1 MSDEGY
7 ARLPGIEQVSRVAHS
22 AINRLQE
29 EAVQLSHT
37 PAGRVIATILEDDD
51 AEERVEH
58 FRYQQD
64 LERKLTVTLVIGL
77 GFTVMGVP
85 FGISLTLG
93 ILLICGGNVT
103 LLYGWAVVSFFSTM
117 VVLSLSEIILKYPSA
132 GGVYHMSAILL
143 SDRHSRAS
151 LWFTGWLLLIGNWTY
166 AVLIMF
172 AGSQFILSVLGMHN
186 FDLAGNVFLTLLVYF
201 IILALSG
208 FIIYKFSRHLE
219 RINKACIY
227 WTIYTVLAIDFML
240 MFYLRSHNSP
250 KEILTAF
257 DNSRSGWP
265 DAMAFIVGLQAGS
278 FTMSGYG
285 MIFSLSDEVKNPEK
299 NMPKGAVSAILM
311 ATVVGFIFII
321 PILTVLPSMDQL
333 LDKNPNIMP
342 IDLVFHIATES
353 YIILTLL
360 AILLVGTVIFQLI
373 GALTTASRTVY
384 ALARDGALPYKE
396 KFVTVDSVEEYKMPK
411 NALFLLMVVTAIVLL
426 LSLVLTLAFSAF
438 LGALVMSLALA
449 NGIPIF
455 ISMLHGRKKVK
466 GLGFRLR
473 YFGWIVNFLAV
484 LWVFALVGILCLPV
498 VIRGLNAVNMNWASL
513 VVAAFVAVALVGWL
527 AYGKKGFVGPE
538 LDTDYINELEQYELA
553 DELNSVEVDLASN
566 FDDDA
571 TMFNNDELDLGG
583 TEGEVDDPLAKRQVI
598 FTA

>member
-29 EAVQLSHT
+29 EAAQLSHT

>member
-64 LERKLTVTLVIGL
+64 LERKLTVTSVIGL

-85 FGISLTLG
+85 FGISSTLG
-93 ILLICGGNVT
+93 ISLICGGNVT

-117 VVLSLSEIILKYPSA
+117 VVLSLSEIISKYPSA
-132 GGVYHMSAILL
+132 GGVYHMSAILS

-151 LWFTGWLLLIGNWTY
+151 SWFTGWLLLIGNWTY
-166 AVLIMF
+166 AVSIMF

-240 MFYLRSHNSP
+240 MFYSRSHNSP

-353 YIILTLL
+353 YIISTLL
-360 AILLVGTVIFQLI
+360 AILLVGTVIFQSI

-411 NALFLLMVVTAIVLL
+411 NALFLSMVVTAIVSL
-426 LSLVLTLAFSAF
+426 LSLVSTSAFSAF
-438 LGALVMSLALA
+438 LGASVMSLALA

-466 GLGFRLR
+466 GSGFRLR

-484 LWVFALVGILCLPV
+484 LWVFASVGILCLPV

-513 VVAAFVAVALVGWL
+513 VVAAFVAVASVGWL

-553 DELNSVEVDLASN
+553 DESNSVEVDLASN

>member
-85 FGISLTLG
+85 SGISLTLG

-583 TEGEVDDPLAKRQVI
+583 TEGDVDDPLAKRQVI

>member
-1 MSDEGY
+1 
-7 ARLPGIEQVSRVAHS
+7 
-22 AINRLQE
+22 
-29 EAVQLSHT
+29 
-37 PAGRVIATILEDDD
+37 
-51 AEERVEH
+51 
-58 FRYQQD
+58 
-64 LERKLTVTLVIGL
+64 
-77 GFTVMGVP
+77 
-85 FGISLTLG
+85 
-93 ILLICGGNVT
+93 
-103 LLYGWAVVSFFSTM
+103 
-117 VVLSLSEIILKYPSA
+117 
-132 GGVYHMSAILL
+132 
-143 SDRHSRAS
+143 
-151 LWFTGWLLLIGNWTY
+151 
-166 AVLIMF
+166 
-172 AGSQFILSVLGMHN
+172 
-186 FDLAGNVFLTLLVYF
+186 
-201 IILALSG
+201 
-208 FIIYKFSRHLE
+208 
-219 RINKACIY
+219 
-227 WTIYTVLAIDFML
+227 
-240 MFYLRSHNSP
+240 
-250 KEILTAF
+250 
-257 DNSRSGWP
+257 
-265 DAMAFIVGLQAGS
+265 
-278 FTMSGYG
+278 MSGYG

-360 AILLVGTVIFQLI
+360 AILLVWTVIFQLI

-583 TEGEVDDPLAKRQVI
+583 TEGDVDDPLAKRQVI